1 MESNVKPN
9 GLELKLETAVDL
21 NKILTGV
28 ILELKRGNVTH
39 EYAKSVSLIADKIN
53 KNNVNQL
60 QYKSLTK
67 HKNEIEFF
75 ENETKPS

>member
-60 QYKSLTK
+60 QYKAITK

>member
-1 MESNVKPN
+1 MDNLQIN
-9 GLELKLETAVDL
+9 NAVDL

-60 QYKSLTK
+60 QYKQITK
-67 HKNEIEFF
+67 TDSPIDFF
-75 ENETKPS
+75 EKDL